1 VEWFRWNYRGVVPT
15 RRRDRRG
22 RGLRGVLAPRAVPL
36 RRSRSDAFDD
46 LVIESAMRLQRR
58 WGSQL
63 QGVEFLV
70 EDVPPG
76 EDGGGIAL
84 GASRPA
90 AGERPPRIIVYRRPV
105 ETRATG
111 ERIRAMLVHDVVVEQ
126 VAELLGLEPETV
138 DPDYGLD
145 PPY

>member
-1 VEWFRWNYRGVVPT
+1 MGKMAT

-22 RGLRGVLAPRAVPL
+22 RGLRGVLAPRALPL
-36 RRSRSDAFDD
+36 NRSRSDAFDD
-46 LVIESAMRLQRR
+46 LVVESAVRLQHR
-58 WGSQL
+58 WGGEL
-63 QGVEFLV
+63 RAVEFLV

-76 EDGGGIAL
+76 EHGGGIPL

-90 AGERPPRIIVYRRPV
+90 AGEQPARITVYRRPV

-111 ERIRAMLVHDVVVEQ
+111 ERARATLVHDVVVEQ

-138 DPDYGLD
+138 DPDYGLE
-145 PPY
+145 

>member
-1 VEWFRWNYRGVVPT
+1 VVT

-22 RGLRGVLAPRAVPL
+22 RGLRGVLAPRAIPL

-46 LVIESAMRLQRR
+46 LVVESAVRLQRR
-58 WGSQL
+58 WGGEL
-63 QGVEFLV
+63 RAVEFLV

-76 EDGGGIAL
+76 EDGGGIPL
-84 GASRPA
+84 GASRLA
-90 AGERPPRIIVYRRPV
+90 AGERPARIIVYRRPV

-111 ERIRAMLVHDVVVEQ
+111 ERARATLVHDVVVEQ

-138 DPDYGLD
+138 DPDYGLE
-145 PPY
+145 

>member
-1 VEWFRWNYRGVVPT
+1 VEDVPNVPT

-46 LVIESAMRLQRR
+46 LVVESAIRLQRR
-58 WGSQL
+58 WTGQL
-63 QGVEFLV
+63 GAVEFRV
-70 EDVPPG
+70 EDVPPR

-84 GASRPA
+84 GSCHPA
-90 AGERPPRIIVYRRPV
+90 AGGQPARVTIYRRPV
-105 ETRATG
+105 ETRAVT
-111 ERIRAMLVHDVVVEQ
+111 EHARAALVHDVVVEQ
-126 VAELLGLEPETV
+126 VAALLGLEPETV

-145 PPY
+145 

>member
-1 VEWFRWNYRGVVPT
+1 MAT

-22 RGLRGVLAPRAVPL
+22 RGLRGVLAPPTVPL

-46 LVIESAMRLQRR
+46 LVVESAVRLQRR

-63 QGVEFLV
+63 RAVEFLV

-76 EDGGGIAL
+76 EDGGGIPL

-90 AGERPPRIIVYRRPV
+90 AGDRPARIIVYRRPV
-105 ETRATG
+105 ETRTTG
-111 ERIRAMLVHDVVVEQ
+111 ERARATLVHDVVVEQ
-126 VAELLGLEPETV
+126 VGELLGLEPETV
-138 DPDYGLD
+138 DPDYGLE
-145 PPY
+145 